1 MTKLET
7 ETAFFAMSMVEQ
19 KWWTTSAMFFKIGIK
34 QYETFWIDKHLLP
47 NPAKQS
53 LVKFFIKQS

>member
-1 MTKLET
+1 
-7 ETAFFAMSMVEQ
+7 MSMVEQ